1 MKNRCLNLLSLVVAC
16 VLPIFTSAQ
25 TDEWKSLATVG
36 EGDGTISTVVS
47 DRYEFTSEQY
57 SVASPVNS
65 IRFTFLENH
74 SSYGAGGNDRS
85 GFPWVCISEFYIYD
99 GDGNVVA
106 LAESNFT
113 TNAQEAYEGPI
124 RNICDGDKT
133 TWWHSAWSSSAMD
146 KSYHYLQVTLP
157 EGVALSEFNFGWV
170 TRYTTNGNPKTV
182 EVSYLV
188 PLTIEA
194 QLAVLNETRESALSY
209 IATIESLGLTKMK
222 QAFEQAYAVTN
233 TIDET
238 SLDAIVAEKQRMY
251 GLIATIEAGI
261 AAYNGLDALIAD
273 CDKLVAERA
282 SASLS
287 AAIQTAKIVQKNK
300 TTSTAEEFA
309 NAYNSLVT
317 ARNLYRIEGVETSS
331 FNFSHSVT
339 VGDWYLTLDKTH
351 NVACVNQYQ
360 GYASEVVIPETFT
373 YEDVEYVTVGI
384 GEYYYYYNTWQYN
397 YNNGYYHLKSVTLPA
412 TLRFVGAYAF
422 YYCKGLTEVQIP
434 SYVEYV
440 GDQAFYGCS
449 SLQSMT
455 LPNSVTR
462 IGEHAFSECSSMTEI
477 SLSNSLQNIGRYAF
491 SECQVLDNV
500 VIPASVVSM
509 GYDPFSN
516 CKKLRT
522 LRCEAPTPPSCDYF
536 NENIR
541 VVYVPAGN
549 GAAYEAAAYWKNRI
563 IVDGEGVSVNVNVT
577 TPGTLG
583 ETLLAQVD
591 YLRQVNYLTISGA
604 LNDDDIN
611 NIKNRMTGLLTIDM
625 SEVSLEAIPE
635 YMFEYRYALQQM
647 VLPENLASIGQYA
660 FRDCHNLQDVVF
672 PTTLKSIGNYAF
684 YNCDNLKNVVIPEG
698 VVSVGTYAFEY
709 CDALKTVKWPSTAT
723 AIGNSTFRGSGVE
736 SIDIPE
742 GVTTIGW
749 DAFYET
755 HLKTLACPS
764 TLRTIEGSAFY
775 NCSSLAAIEFNEGLQ
790 SLGDYA
796 FYNCDALAEV
806 VLPSTLSYCNRP
818 FYDCGNIRTVTCLAL
833 IPPYLEYDYDI
844 LYYVNKEN
852 CTLYVP
858 EWTINK
864 YKLTT
869 GWDEFPTI
877 EPIKDCWPEYIRVHQ
892 DFTLEVP
899 SNLPAQYKP
908 HLSIDWNEG
917 DDRQTALTV
926 NGNATLSLK
935 DFSLGYDVEW
945 ESRSYGQY
953 ITHATLINNATM
965 RADSVYLWVEIR
977 NDEWSFLSF
986 PFDVKVSDIL
996 PTQANTNFVIR
1007 KYSGKDRAEA
1017 NFNNTWQNMGADDI
1031 LRAGEGYIWQSSRYD
1046 ENGYWQ
1052 SASAFIVSAV
1062 NNANKNLIFAN
1073 GDRTIA
1079 LNEYQSEF
1087 SHNRSW
1093 NLIGNPYP
1101 SYYDTRAMDFT
1112 APITV
1117 WDMYY
1122 ENYYAY
1128 SPVDDEYILRP
1139 GEAFFVQRPVD
1150 AESITFAADGR
1161 QPNRVVRERKAQPQT
1176 RGMETR
1182 QVFNLMLMDGEKS
1195 DRTRFVI
1202 NPNAT
1207 CDYDINRDANKFMNS
1222 NVQMAQFY
1230 TIENNVQFAINERP
1244 MGNGIITLGAYF
1256 SSKGTYTID
1265 LDTKVEDVDVILVDK
1280 LTGAETD
1287 LMNDTYTFTAE
1298 AGATDN
1304 RFEIRMKAHH
1314 VIEEV
1319 EDAPAV
1325 AAVKAVNGQIVVT
1338 VPEVSTIT
1346 VYNAEGQRIAA
1357 ASATAATFD
1366 VESGIYIVKVQ
1377 GTVHKV
1383 SVIR

>member
-1 MKNRCLNLLSLVVAC
+1 MKTKCLNLLSLMVAC
-16 VLPIFTSAQ
+16 VLPVFASAQ
-25 TDEWKSLATVG
+25 TDEWESLAVVG
-36 EGDGTISTVVS
+36 EEDGTISTVVS
-47 DRYEFTSEQY
+47 GRYEFTSERY

-65 IRFTFLENH
+65 IRFTFKENYA
-74 SSYGAGGNDRS
+74 SNGYAGNDQS

-99 GDGNVVA
+99 GAGNVVA
-106 LAESNFT
+106 LAENNFT

-124 RNICDGDKT
+124 KDICDGDKT

-146 KSYHYLQVTLP
+146 KSFHYLQVTLP
-157 EGVALSEFNFGWV
+157 EGIALSEFNFGWV
-170 TRYTTNGNPKTV
+170 TRYTTQGNPKTV

-188 PLTIEA
+188 PLTVEA
-194 QLAVLNETRESALSY
+194 QLAVLNKVRESASSY
-209 IATIESLGLTKMK
+209 IAIIESLGLTKMK
-222 QAFEQAYAVTN
+222 QSFEQAYAVTN

-238 SLDAIVAEKQRMY
+238 SLDAIMAEKQRMY
-251 GLIATIEAGI
+251 DLIATFEAGI

-287 AAIQTAKIVQKNK
+287 VAIQTAKSVQANK
-300 TTSTAEEFA
+300 TASTAEEFA
-309 NAYNSLVT
+309 NAYSALMT

-331 FNFSHSVT
+331 FNFSSSVT
-339 VGDWYLTLDKTH
+339 VGDWYLTLDKTY
-351 NVACVNQYQ
+351 NVARVNQYQ
-360 GYASEVVIPETFT
+360 GYASDVVIPETFT
-373 YEDVEYVTVGI
+373 YNDVEYVTVGI
-384 GEYYYYYNTWQYN
+384 GDYYYNTWQYN
-397 YNNGYYHLKSVTLPA
+397 NNNGYYHLKSVTLPA
-412 TLRFVGAYAF
+412 TLRFIAADAF
-422 YYCKGLTEVQIP
+422 YNCKGLTEVQIP
-434 SYVEYV
+434 SFVEYI
-440 GDQAFYGCS
+440 GNYAFRGCS

-455 LPNSVTR
+455 LPNSVTY
-462 IGEHAFSECSSMTEI
+462 IGEYAFDGCSSMTEI
-477 SLSNSLQNIGRYAF
+477 SLPNSLQDIRRYAF
-491 SECQVLDNV
+491 SGCQVLDNV
-500 VIPASVVSM
+500 VIPASVVNM
-509 GYDPFSN
+509 GYDPFYDCN
-516 CKKLRT
+516 KLRT

-604 LNDDDIN
+604 LNGDDIN
-611 NIKNRMTGLLTIDM
+611 NIKDRMTGLLTIDM

-635 YMFEYRYALQQM
+635 YMFEYRYALQQI

-672 PTTLKSIGNYAF
+672 PATLKSIGNYAF

-698 VVSVGTYAFEY
+698 VVSVGAYAFEY
-709 CDALKTVKWPSTAT
+709 CDALKTVQWPSTA
-723 AIGNSTFRGSGVE
+723 AIISNSIFCGSGVE

-742 GVTTIGW
+742 GVTTIGR

-755 HLKTLACPS
+755 NLKALEFPT
-764 TLRTIEGSAFY
+764 TLRAIESSAFS

-790 SLGDYA
+790 LLGDNA
-796 FYNCDALAEV
+796 FYNCDALTEV
-806 VLPSTLSYCNRP
+806 VLPSTLSFCSKP
-818 FYDCGNIRTVTCLAL
+818 FYNCDNLKSVTCLAL

-877 EPIKDCWPEYIRVHQ
+877 EPIKDCWPECIRVHQ
-892 DFTLEVP
+892 DFTLELP
-899 SNLPAQYKP
+899 DNLPAQYKP
-908 HLSIDWNEG
+908 SLHIDWNEG

-926 NGNATLSLK
+926 NGNATLSVK
-935 DFSLGYDVEW
+935 EFTLGYDVEW
-945 ESRSYGQY
+945 ESRSNGQY

-996 PTQANTNFVIR
+996 PTQANTNFVVR

-1017 NFNNTWQNMGADDI
+1017 NFNNTWQNMGSDDI

-1052 SASAFIVSAV
+1052 NASAFFVSAV

-1073 GDRTIA
+1073 SDRTIA

-1222 NVQMAQFY
+1222 NVQMSQFY
-1230 TIENNVQFAINERP
+1230 TIESDVQFAINERP

-1256 SSKGTYTID
+1256 SCKGTYAIE

-1287 LMNDTYTFTAE
+1287 LMNETYTFTAD
-1298 AGATDN
+1298 AGAVDN
-1304 RFEIRMKAHH
+1304 RFEIRMKTHH

-1325 AAVKAVNGQIVVT
+1325 AAVKVVNGQIVVT